1 MLVID
6 AFNKKYTKTINKTKV
21 QRINFFWEFCGFFE
35 IINLN
40 NLVTF
45 IEAKLKIKY
54 TKKQENDLS
63 TKISELRDL
72 LDQNIVNTK
81 VLNINLITNYLIKMY
96 ASIRDFIDQILF
108 TMYFI
113 TTCIQMSFITS
124 TYMMLMSFTKYFLWN

>member
-6 AFNKKYTKTINKTKV
+6 AFNKKYTKTINKIKV